1 MEASDLWIHGEA
13 PTIMR
18 NKIMAGDSIV
28 PMSFM
33 GPTDYVD
40 KERDESEV
48 KVEMGGVKMMPP
60 TIR

>member
-1 MEASDLWIHGEA
+1 
-13 PTIMR
+13 MR